1 MRVLLLAFECNPEW
15 YSLPAVAY
23 YYAETLAQHVD
34 ELVVVTQ
41 IQNKE
46 NIEKHGGIKGA
57 KVVFL
62 DVESIVRPFEN
73 LAVFLMGGHKRNV
86 GWTIYRALMYPAYV
100 YFEWSVWKHFKS
112 ELTQERFD
120 IVHRLTP
127 MTPTLPSPIAKW
139 SPVPFVLGPLNG
151 GLRWPKQFSA
161 EQGRERE
168 WLSNFRDAYKLL
180 PFQKSTYKNCDA
192 VLAAFNHTIVDLPDA
207 AQPNIIN
214 FPEVGIDPSLF
225 NLPVRGSKEKL
236 TILYVGRLVPYKMPE
251 VVIQAFGRSS
261 ILQQHQLIMAG
272 DGAERS
278 RLEEIVAEK
287 HLEHCV
293 QILGQVSHETVS
305 QLMQEADIFAF
316 PSIREL
322 GAGAVIEAM
331 ACGLTCVVV
340 DYGGC
345 GGLVAADRGVKVPI
359 GDTEHLI
366 QSFVEALEALVQD
379 PERVKKLGENAY
391 HHALALYSWDAKARK
406 NLQVYDWVL
415 GHRSDKPDFWEPIAL
430 EPTESLNQPHSDSSE
445 NGKPAVPKVLDSR
458 S

>member
-23 YYAETLAQHVD
+23 YYAETLAKHVD

-57 KVVFL
+57 QVVFL
-62 DVESIVRPFEN
+62 DVDHVVAPFEK
-73 LAVFLMGGHKRNV
+73 LADFLMGGQKKNV
-86 GWTIYRALMYPAYV
+86 GWTIYRALIYPAYL
-100 YFEWSVWKHFKS
+100 YFEWNVWKHFQSDLIQKKI
-112 ELTQERFD
+112 D
-120 IVHRLTP
+120 VVHRLTP

-168 WLSNFRDAYKLL
+168 WLSNFRDVYKLL
-180 PFQKSTYKNCDA
+180 PFQKATYKACDA
-192 VLAAFNHTIVDLPDA
+192 VLAAFDHTIADLPNI
-207 AQPNIIN
+207 AQSKIIN

-225 NLPVRGSKEKL
+225 NLPVREPREKM

-251 VVIQAFGRSS
+251 VVIQAFARSS
-261 ILQQHQLIMAG
+261 ILQKHQLIMAG
-272 DGAERS
+272 DGGERS
-278 RLEEIVAEK
+278 RLEDMVAEN
-287 HLEHCV
+287 HLDHCIQV
-293 QILGQVSHETVS
+293 LGQVSHETVS
-305 QLMQEADIFAF
+305 QLMQEANIFAF

-345 GGLVAADRGVKVPI
+345 GGLVASDRGVKVPT
-359 GDTEHLI
+359 GDAEHLV
-366 QSFVEALEALVQD
+366 QSFTEALEALVQD
-379 PERVKKLGENAY
+379 PERVQMLGENAY
-391 HHALALYSWDAKARK
+391 HHALTLYSWDAKARK

-415 GHRSDKPDFWEPIAL
+415 GRRNDKPDFWEPIT
-430 EPTESLNQPHSDSSE
+430 PESVKSTTPPNQEIS
-445 NGKPAVPKVLDSR
+445 
-458 S
+458 

>member
-57 KVVFL
+57 EVVFL
-62 DVESIVRPFEN
+62 DVEHVVGPFEK
-73 LAVFLMGGHKRNV
+73 LAALLMGGSKKNV
-86 GWTIYRALMYPAYV
+86 GWTIYRAFIYPAYL
-100 YFEWSVWKHFKS
+100 YFEWNVWK
-112 ELTQERFD
+112 RFRSD
-120 IVHRLTP
+120 LIQKKFDVVHRLTP
-127 MTPTLPSPIAKW
+127 MTPTLPSPMAKW

-180 PFQKSTYKNCDA
+180 PFQKATYEACDA
-192 VLAAFNHTIVDLPDA
+192 VLAAFNHTIIDLPDS
-207 AQPNIIN
+207 AQSKIIN

-225 NLPVRGSKEKL
+225 NLPVRESKKKL

-251 VVIQAFGRSS
+251 VVIQAFARSS
-261 ILQQHQLIMAG
+261 VLRQHQLIMAG

-278 RLEEIVAEK
+278 RLEDMVAEK

-293 QILGQVSHETVS
+293 QILGQVSHETVG

-345 GGLVAADRGVKVPI
+345 GGLVGADRGVKVPI
-359 GDTEHLI
+359 GDIEHLI

-379 PERVKKLGENAY
+379 PERVKRLGENAY
-391 HHALALYSWDAKARK
+391 HHALTLYSWDAKARK

-415 GHRSDKPDFWEPIAL
+415 GRRDDKPDFWEPIAL
-430 EPTESLNQPHSDSSE
+430 DPTESFNQSNPDNSKQAE
-445 NGKPAVPKVLDSR
+445 PLAPEILDSR